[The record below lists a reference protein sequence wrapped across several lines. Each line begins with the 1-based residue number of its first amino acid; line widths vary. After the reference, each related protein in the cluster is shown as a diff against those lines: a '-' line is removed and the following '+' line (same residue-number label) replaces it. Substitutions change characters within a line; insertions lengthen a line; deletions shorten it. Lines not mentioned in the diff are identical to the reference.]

1 MRYCPSD
8 KACFERDDS
17 SFCKFWPMLPGH
29 LLISSGSINRFLMV
43 FSRSHIAVLKI
54 SPRISQI
61 QWEDQYLLNLRY
73 IESYQKYISIL
84 FLLDNSLLIASFFS
98 YQAPRRNF
106 SVKLPNPRR
115 KEANSVQAKA
125 PRTGNDNFVERLS
138 SKLL

>member
-1 MRYCPSD
+1 
-8 KACFERDDS
+8 
-17 SFCKFWPMLPGH
+17 MLPGH

-43 FSRSHIAVLKI
+43 FSRSHIKI

-73 IESYQKYISIL
+73 IESYRKYISIL

-115 KEANSVQAKA
+115 KEANSVPAKA

-138 SKLL
+138 SRLL